1 MKKKYQINIKFRDT
15 DVDKVIVAHLQKQK
29 NLTGYLRKVIMDD
42 ILFSGLAED
51 FRKKAEEEEAE
62 EGRIVEAESAE
73 ELPGG
78 EEDGEED

>member
-62 EGRIVEAESAE
+62 EARIVEAESAE
-73 ELPGG
+73 V
-78 EEDGEED
+78 EDEAD

>member
-62 EGRIVEAESAE
+62 EARIVEAENAE
-73 ELPGG
+73 V
-78 EEDGEED
+78 EDEAD

>member
-29 NLTGYLRKVIMDD
+29 NLTRYLRKVIMDD

-62 EGRIVEAESAE
+62 ESRIVEAENAE

-78 EEDGEED
+78 EDDGEED

>member
-62 EGRIVEAESAE
+62 EARIVEAENAE

-78 EEDGEED
+78 EDDGEED

>member
-62 EGRIVEAESAE
+62 EARIVEAESAE
-73 ELPGG
+73 V
-78 EEDGEED
+78 EDEAN

>member
-62 EGRIVEAESAE
+62 EARIVEAENAVEVS
-73 ELPGG
+73 GG

>member
-62 EGRIVEAESAE
+62 EARIVEAENSE

-78 EEDGEED
+78 EDDGEED

>member
-62 EGRIVEAESAE
+62 EARIVED
-73 ELPGG
+73 
-78 EEDGEED
+78 EEDVNEAD